1 MQENNLYTT
10 GEFAR
15 RASTSVR
22 TLRYYDEKGLLRPS
36 KVSEAGYRYYTDN
49 DFIKLQQIIVLKKL
63 GFTLDDIN
71 SISLNG
77 KDPGFVKE
85 SFELQL
91 QLVKDKIAELNRIR
105 QTIQEASQ
113 IISEQPEPDWNRLI
127 SLIYILNMEETLVK
141 QYKNSKNID
150 ARIDLHRKYSMN
162 QTGWFRWIYDQ
173 LPLKEGMKVLEVG
186 CGNGQL
192 WSENLS
198 RFPKKLSV
206 TLSDISPGMLR
217 SARNHLNSRE
227 ECFTFLSCDIHEIPF
242 DDMSFDIVVANHVL
256 FYAKDRSR
264 ALSELKR
271 VLKPGG
277 QLLCSTYGKHHMK
290 EIEQIAREFDDG
302 IALSGVKL
310 YDIFGL
316 DNGAEELAAYFPTV
330 TLHRYE
336 DSLLITEVRP
346 LADYIYSCHGN
357 QMEYLANRKEEFE
370 RFLQKK
376 LGRKGLTVTKDSGLF
391 LCRKGD
397 S

>member
-10 GEFAR
+10 GDFAR
-15 RASTSVR
+15 RANTSVR

-36 KVSEAGYRYYTDN
+36 KVSEAGYRYYTDS
-49 DFIKLQQIIVLKKL
+49 DFAKLQQIIVLKKL

-77 KDPGFVKE
+77 KDPSFVKE

-91 QLVKDKIAELNRIR
+91 QLIRDKISELKTIC

-127 SLIYILNMEETLVK
+127 SLIHLLNMEETLVK

-162 QTGWFRWIYDQ
+162 PMGWFRWVYEQ
-173 LPLKEGMKVLEVG
+173 LPLREGMKVLEVG

-192 WSENLS
+192 WSENLN
-198 RFPKKLSV
+198 RLPEKLSI

-217 SARNHLNSRE
+217 SARNKLKCKDE
-227 ECFTFLSCDIHEIPF
+227 IFTFLNADIHEIPL
-242 DDMSFDIVVANHVL
+242 DTESFDIVVANHVL
-256 FYAKDRSR
+256 FYAKDRAR
-264 ALSELKR
+264 AISELKR

-277 QLLCSTYGKHHMK
+277 HLVCSAYGKHHMK
-290 EIEQIAREFDDG
+290 EIEQIAKEFDDG
-302 IALSGVKL
+302 IALSEVKL

-316 DNGAEELAAYFPTV
+316 DHGLEDLASYFSTV
-330 TLHRYE
+330 NLLKYE
-336 DSLLITEVRP
+336 DSLLITEVAP

-357 QMEYLANRKEEFE
+357 QMEFLVNKKEEFE
-370 RFLQKK
+370 RFLQRKI
-376 LGRKGLTVTKDSGLF
+376 GRKGLLVTKDSGLF
-391 LCRKGD
+391 LCQKD